1 MPADSRPQTRD
12 RPITPAPF
20 GPCWDLVDGPP
31 PWPRSGP
38 EPCGLDRLLRA
49 RAELLSPDATLL
61 DVVEYASD
69 FSREHGRSSTNL
81 EGFLATGSFVSDED
95 VPMDLDDTQRC
106 LHKLAFA
113 IVDDESSVIA
123 RMNALCDDA
132 DDARPVSTAEQAFR
146 TLLCYLPVATYL
158 CLLHREGRHLYNYV
172 T

>member
-1 MPADSRPQTRD
+1 
-12 RPITPAPF
+12 
-20 GPCWDLVDGPP
+20 
-31 PWPRSGP
+31 
-38 EPCGLDRLLRA
+38 
-49 RAELLSPDATLL
+49 
-61 DVVEYASD
+61 
-69 FSREHGRSSTNL
+69 
-81 EGFLATGSFVSDED
+81 
-95 VPMDLDDTQRC
+95 MDLDDTQRC

-132 DDARPVSTAEQAFR
+132 DDARPVSTAEQTFR